1 MHTTEGQDFPKA
13 WEEKMWGVESGKKYC
28 CNKKYVIVLLRK
40 KKRDKVLNQSKKEY
54 NYYVHNWLLY
64 EDAVRS
70 LRTFIMIW

>member
-13 WEEKMWGVESGKKYC
+13 WEEKMWVESGKKYC

-54 NYYVHNWLLY
+54 N
-64 EDAVRS
+64 
-70 LRTFIMIW
+70 